1 MDTNKIMDAYETQM
15 NFVRERNKMKYEN
28 KIMKEEDVLSAG
40 VQDLFRKERETE
52 MRIKNIK
59 MQICE
64 EELRQQHEMESYV
77 NNYVYNNLSDG
88 MNVEDLQEEAMQLY
102 YQSSLKHQQDYDY
115 LESLKKDIGKL
126 NK

>member
-1 MDTNKIMDAYETQM
+1 
-15 NFVRERNKMKYEN
+15 
-28 KIMKEEDVLSAG
+28 
-40 VQDLFRKERETE
+40 
-52 MRIKNIK
+52 

>member
-64 EELRQQHEMESYV
+64 EELRLQHEMESYV

>member
-1 MDTNKIMDAYETQM
+1 MDTNKLMDAYETQM

>member
-1 MDTNKIMDAYETQM
+1 
-15 NFVRERNKMKYEN
+15 
-28 KIMKEEDVLSAG
+28 
-40 VQDLFRKERETE
+40 
-52 MRIKNIK
+52 
-59 MQICE
+59 
-64 EELRQQHEMESYV
+64 
-77 NNYVYNNLSDG
+77 